1 MTFADSW
8 ARRRALIAEWAPFA
22 ILLAI
27 MLAWLA
33 MGLDRDYFY
42 RPLIHSSESAE
53 TLAMAENL
61 SPSLSFLIF
70 RRAYLREDGETVYDV
85 YARFPIGG
93 YALVKLAILPFGDD
107 FSAKILAARAL
118 TLAMFGGAAALFYL
132 ALARLLRNRWA
143 ALGGVALAFSSHYV
157 LYYSDM
163 IDTERTMGA
172 FGMALTFHGMAV
184 FVREGRVRQ
193 LALKSGA
200 AVLLDWQ
207 ALALLLPFAAFGAAG
222 AAIRAARM
230 AGGERAGK
238 AAVFSAPT
246 EISSVASKTRAAVF
260 PAPTAMSAIA
270 SKARAAVFPAPTA
283 MSAIASKA
291 RAAVFSVPTAII
303 AAASKA
309 RAVLPPAVLGAARSP
324 HAAVAAIALAA
335 AGAALG
341 FNIANEY
348 AVLGGETPISEMT
361 TVRSAAVRLSGEI
374 AGEFSWTRF
383 LRTELHR
390 AGAAH
395 LSLALPGYGDG
406 LVRMGEGWSPIMAV
420 GAAALAACAAAVFWA
435 RKRAPLLAPLA
446 LSVFIWDLAIR
457 QYVVTHL
464 YQAQFQFAP
473 ALALF
478 SVALLWAGER
488 FGARASA
495 ALALAAAAVF
505 TLGAFQMNA
514 LAHDDE
520 ATEKALMADFEAMRE
535 IARGKTVYLDPSIG
549 ANASAGF
556 PHDASFFLSGS
567 AIMSVNYEG
576 IIPPDAMQPVIEAAD
591 FVLSRERFAGVESLA
606 PNNRE
611 AFLYDSRDIA
621 AMRMAEYRAL
631 ASSGEPAARGEF
643 DLYVEDGGGALVF
656 AKSPCAPADARTRF
670 FLHVYAA
677 DFDDLPRD
685 RRLWGFEGLDFPFGK
700 HGAIFGDVCMARA
713 DLPDYAIAKIDTGQF
728 TTDEGRTWSAELRFG
743 ITDYLWEVYEAAKR
757 REPTARAAFDVYL
770 TRGALTYVRES
781 CDDDDARGRFLVS
794 VFPSDAA
801 DLEDGREELR
811 HNSLNFS
818 FEEYGGMV
826 NGRCVMRRPLPEYA
840 VERLEVGQWIPGGAA
855 LWRAEIAVG
864 E

>member
-8 ARRRALIAEWAPFA
+8 ARRRALIAERAPFA

-93 YALVKLAILPFGDD
+93 YALVKLAILPFGADL
-107 FSAKILAARAL
+107 SAKILAARAL

-132 ALARLLRNRWA
+132 ALARLLGNRWA
-143 ALGGVALAFSSHYV
+143 ALGAAALAFSSHYV

-222 AAIRAARM
+222 AAIRAARA

-238 AAVFSAPT
+238 AAVFSPSTA
-246 EISSVASKTRAAVF
+246 INAVI
-260 PAPTAMSAIA
+260 P
-270 SKARAAVFPAPTA
+270 KARAAVFPAPTA
-283 MSAIASKA
+283 MSAVASKA
-291 RAAVFSVPTAII
+291 RAAVFLAPTAMS
-303 AAASKA
+303 AVASKA

-348 AVLGGETPISEMT
+348 AVLGGETPISETT
-361 TVRSAAVRLSGEI
+361 TVQSAAVRLSGEI

-406 LVRMGEGWSPIMAV
+406 LIRMGEGWSPIMAV

-478 SVALLWAGER
+478 SAALLWAGER

-606 PNNRE
+606 PNSRE

-621 AMRMAEYRAL
+621 AMRLAEYRAV

-643 DLYVEDGGGALVF
+643 DLYMEDGGGALVF
-656 AKSPCAPADARTRF
+656 AKTPCAPADTRTRF

-770 TRGALTYVRES
+770 TRGALTYVKES
-781 CDDDDARGRFLVS
+781 CAADDARGRFLVS

-801 DLEDGREELR
+801 DLEDGREELG

-840 VERLEVGQWIPGGAA
+840 VERLEVGQWIPGGAT

>member
-8 ARRRALIAEWAPFA
+8 ARRRALAAERAPFA

-42 RPLIHSSESAE
+42 RPDAHSSQSAE
-53 TLAMAENL
+53 TLAMSDNL

-70 RRAYLREDGETVYDV
+70 RRAYLREDGETAYEVYS
-85 YARFPIGG
+85 RFPIGG

-107 FSAKILAARAL
+107 LAAKILAARAL

-132 ALARLLRNRWA
+132 ALVRLLGNRWA
-143 ALGGVALAFSSHYV
+143 ALGGVALAFSSHYI

-163 IDTERTMGA
+163 IDTERTMGV

-200 AVLLDWQ
+200 AALLDWQ

-222 AAIRAARM
+222 AAIRAARA
-230 AGGERAGK
+230 AGGERAR
-238 AAVFSAPT
+238 
-246 EISSVASKTRAAVF
+246 KTAVF

-270 SKARAAVFPAPTA
+270 SKARATVFSAPTA

-291 RAAVFSVPTAII
+291 RAAVFSAPTAIS

-324 HAAVAAIALAA
+324 HAAVAAVALTVALAA
-335 AGAALG
+335 MG
-341 FNIANEY
+341 FNLANEY
-348 AVLGGETPISEMT
+348 AALGGDTPISEMPS
-361 TVRSAAVRLSGEI
+361 VRSAAVRLSGETD
-374 AGEFSWTRF
+374 GEFSWTRF

-390 AGAAH
+390 SGAAH
-395 LSLALPGYGDG
+395 LSLALPGYGDD
-406 LVRMGEGWSPIMAV
+406 LVRMGEGWSLTMAA
-420 GAAALAACAAAVFWA
+420 GAAALAVCAAAVFWA

-446 LSVFIWDLAIR
+446 LSVFVWDLTLR
-457 QYVVTHL
+457 QYVVAHL
-464 YQAQFQFAP
+464 YQSPFHFAP

-495 ALALAAAAVF
+495 ALALAAVAVF
-505 TLGAFQMNA
+505 TLCAFQMNA

-520 ATEKALMADFEAMRE
+520 ATEKALIADFEAMRE
-535 IARGKTVYLDPSIG
+535 TARGKVIYFDPSIG
-549 ANASAGF
+549 AKASAGF
-556 PHDASFFLSGS
+556 PHDAAFFLSGATILS
-567 AIMSVNYEG
+567 FNHEN

-591 FVLSRERFAGVESLA
+591 FVLSRERFAGVEALT

-621 AMRMAEYRAL
+621 AMRMAEYRAV

-643 DLYVEDGGGALVF
+643 DLYVDDGGGALVY
-656 AKSPCAPADARTRF
+656 AKKPCAPADTRTRF

-677 DFDDLPRD
+677 DFDDLPRN
-685 RRLWGFEGLDFPFGK
+685 RRLWGFEGLDFLFGK
-700 HGAIFGDVCMARA
+700 HGAIFGDACMARA
-713 DLPDYAIAKIDTGQF
+713 DLPDYAISKIDTGQF
-728 TTDEGRTWSAELRFG
+728 TTDGGRTWSAELRFG

-757 REPTARAAFDVYL
+757 REPMARADFDVYL
-770 TRGALTYVRES
+770 TRGALTYVKES
-781 CDDDDARGRFLVS
+781 CADADARGRFLVS

-801 DLEDGREELR
+801 DLEEGREELG

-818 FEEYGGMV
+818 FGEYGGAV

-840 VERLEVGQWIPGGAA
+840 IERLEIGQWIPGGDT
-855 LWRAEIAVG
+855 LWRAEIAVR